1 MTGNIICGVSFHH
14 STARGSLK
22 TCKKSSLVH
31 QEAFSIK
38 NGTVFCSY
46 TQGHEFISFV
56 SVLMYFLS
64 R

>member
-38 NGTVFCSY
+38 NGTVFCSF
-46 TQGHEFISFV
+46 TLRAMSS
-56 SVLMYFLS
+56 SVLCLF
-64 R
+64 